1 VGRIDQSLVNS
12 FYVQAPLTL
21 SISQTIKD
29 YEDNLYMTDYVHHL
43 LPPFIEQSNEYYTR
57 KQIQSMLNLLE
68 KYELSV
74 NTLLRQTA
82 MLGTV
87 V

>member
-1 VGRIDQSLVNS
+1 
-12 FYVQAPLTL
+12 
-21 SISQTIKD
+21 
-29 YEDNLYMTDYVHHL
+29 MTDYVHHL

>member
-1 VGRIDQSLVNS
+1 MDQSLVNS

-43 LPPFIEQSNEYYTR
+43 LPSLIEQSNEYYTR